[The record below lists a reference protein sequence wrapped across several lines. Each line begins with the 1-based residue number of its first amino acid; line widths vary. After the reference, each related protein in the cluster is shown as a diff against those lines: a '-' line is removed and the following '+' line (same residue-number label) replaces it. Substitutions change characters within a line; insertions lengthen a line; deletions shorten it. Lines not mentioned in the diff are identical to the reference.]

1 MEKSAVLH
9 TKFAKI
15 PEHIRSMGCFSG
27 AYPFTSLQRGVAA
40 ARRAQIPEHIRSFLI
55 CNLRIFKIFRC
66 ISVHIWGIFRLM
78 GKEPLIPVKRLM
90 AGKTISMA
98 SFKQAILLKLKQNMS
113 NRRIAD
119 ELGMNKETVNIKFAF
134 IRDNGLSMQEL
145 LKLDDPEL
153 EKVFHSGHSAQTDER
168 HSRFLEL
175 LDYFREQLQDK
186 HVTRYLLWEEYIKA
200 NPGGYSKS
208 QFYHHLKQN
217 LKIAKVT
224 TVLTDTYQP
233 GLYLFIDYAGDT
245 WDIVDP
251 HTGEVT
257 EVQVFVACLPFSGYT
272 FAYAVPSQRV
282 EDFVHA
288 IAKCLEHLGGV
299 PQIVRLDNLKSGVIK
314 YHKHEP
320 DFNKALQD
328 MGNHY
333 HFVAQACRPKKPTD
347 KALVESG
354 VRRVYNR
361 VYAPLRHQTY
371 HSIEEL
377 NAALEKRTL
386 AHNQTRMQR
395 HPYSRQERFVAS
407 EKDELQPLPEKP
419 FEVIYTAQVTV
430 QMNCHVLLSRDNHFY
445 SVSHVYVG
453 KKALMRYT
461 RSIVKIYID
470 NNLVATHQRCH
481 DRFQMYVTDESHL
494 ASNSRYVRDRNVA
507 SFCERA
513 AKMTPG
519 LGKYI
524 QAVFDDGVAHGFAV
538 ECRYNTCQGIIANS
552 RKYPASTVEQACSIA
567 IDKGIYS
574 SRKFEHILKTTHALD
589 QACRSALQQNP
600 TPTGGE
606 NLRGRQIFV

>member
-1 MEKSAVLH
+1 MRKSAILNV
-9 TKFAKI
+9 KISKI
-15 PEHIRSMGCFSG
+15 PEHIRSIGYFS
-27 AYPFTSLQRGVAA
+27 APYPFTFFRRWMGA
-40 ARRAQIPEHIRSFLI
+40 ARRTRIPVYIRSVL
-55 CNLRIFKIFRC
+55 NRNVRIFKFFRN
-66 ISVHIWGIFRLM
+66 ISVHKSWIFRLT
-78 GKEPLIPVKRLM
+78 GNEHLIPVKRLM
-90 AGKTISMA
+90 AGTTISMA
-98 SFKQAILLKLKQNMS
+98 SFKQAILLKLQQNMS
-113 NRRIAD
+113 NRKIAD

-145 LKLDDPEL
+145 LKLEDPEL
-153 EKVFHSGHSAQTDER
+153 EKVFHSGHSAQTDAR
-168 HSRFLEL
+168 HSRFLEM

-257 EVQVFVACLPFSGYT
+257 TVQVFVACLPFSGYT

-282 EDFVHA
+282 EDFVYA
-288 IAKCLEHLGGV
+288 IARCLEHLGGV

-354 VRRVYNR
+354 VKRVYNR
-361 VYAPLRHQTY
+361 VYAPLRHHTFF
-371 HSIEEL
+371 SIEEL
-377 NAALEKRTL
+377 NKALEKRTL

-407 EKDELQPLPEKP
+407 EKDELQPLPETL

-470 NNLVATHQRCH
+470 NNLVATHKRCH

-513 AKMTPG
+513 AKMTLG

-567 IDKGIYS
+567 MDKGIYS

-589 QACRSALQQNP
+589 QACRSAFQQNP

>member
-1 MEKSAVLH
+1 
-9 TKFAKI
+9 
-15 PEHIRSMGCFSG
+15 
-27 AYPFTSLQRGVAA
+27 
-40 ARRAQIPEHIRSFLI
+40 
-55 CNLRIFKIFRC
+55 
-66 ISVHIWGIFRLM
+66 
-78 GKEPLIPVKRLM
+78 M
-90 AGKTISMA
+90 AGTTISMA
-98 SFKQAILLKLKQNMS
+98 SFKQAILLKLQQKMS
-113 NRRIAD
+113 NRKIAD
-119 ELGMNKETVNIKFAF
+119 ELGMNKETVNLKFAF
-134 IRDNGLSMQEL
+134 IRDNGLSMTEL

-153 EKVFHSGHSAQTDER
+153 EKVFHSGHSAQTDTR
-168 HSRFLEL
+168 HARFLEL

-186 HVTRYLLWEEYIKA
+186 HMTKYLLWEEYISS

-208 QFYHHLKQN
+208 QFYHHLSQN
-217 LKIAKVT
+217 LKVAKVT
-224 TVLTDTYQP
+224 TVMTDTYQP
-233 GLYLFIDYAGDT
+233 GLLLLIDFAGDT

-251 HTGEVT
+251 YTGEVT

-288 IAKCLEHLGGV
+288 IAKCMNHLGGV
-299 PQIVRLDNLKSGVIK
+299 PQMVRLDNLKSGVIK

-347 KALVESG
+347 KALVESD

-361 VYAPLRHQTY
+361 VYAPLRHQTF

-377 NAALEKRTL
+377 NAALEQKTQ

-395 HPYSRQERFVAS
+395 HPYSRQERFVAA
-407 EKDELQPLPEKP
+407 EKDELQPLPETP

-445 SVSHVYVG
+445 SVSHVHVG

-470 NNLVATHQRCH
+470 NNLVATHKRCH

-494 ASNSRYVRDRNVA
+494 ASNSRYIRDRNVA
-507 SFCERA
+507 SFCQRA
-513 AKMTPG
+513 SKITPR
-519 LGKYI
+519 LGEYI
-524 QAVFDDGVAHGFAV
+524 QSVFDDGISHGFAV
-538 ECRYNTCQGIIANS
+538 ECRYNTCQGIISNS
-552 RKYPASTVEQACSIA
+552 RKYPPATVEQACSIA
-567 IDKGIYS
+567 MAKEVFS
-574 SRKFEHILKTTHALD
+574 SRKFEHILKSTEALD
-589 QACRSALQQNP
+589 QANRNARQENP
-600 TPTGGE
+600 TPTDGE
-606 NLRGRQIFV
+606 NLRGKLKFA